1 MKHTTLLLSLP
12 FLSFC
17 VFAQN
22 SEHDF
27 LLSNDAL
34 VVDKTSTG
42 TRSCVLLP
50 LQNHSTLLGGAIPER
65 GQFFKEKL
73 TQVPLLNYA
82 PPPSRMGKG
91 IVLGAAAGFFTGLAV
106 GLILGNKDGSCNGP
120 NCIRV
125 SSGRVGLVLGLVGII
140 PGMGVGGFIGAWP
153 RNEKPVGDSTR

>member
-1 MKHTTLLLSLP
+1 MKYATIFLAFAFLSLH
-12 FLSFC
+12 LS
-17 VFAQN
+17 AQN
-22 SEHDF
+22 SKRSF
-27 LLSNDAL
+27 LLGTDTQ
-34 VVDKTSTG
+34 VVDQTPTG

-50 LQNHSTLLGGAIPER
+50 LQNHSTLPGGTIPDR

-82 PPPSRMGKG
+82 PPPSHMGKG
-91 IVLGAAAGFFTGLAV
+91 IALGAAAGFFTGLAV

-125 SSGRVGLVLGLVGII
+125 SSSSVGLVLGLVGIL

-153 RNEKPVGDSTR
+153 RNEKASGD